1 MKTKSSRYGFTL
13 TEVVISMGLLS
24 LLTLVL
30 YATLDSTVKAWH
42 LSDTRVDLEQNL
54 RIGLDWM
61 VMEMREAT
69 SYSSDQPVI
78 TPSNSQAT
86 SSYMVFTKPISSF
99 DPNNPSVQT
108 TKYSVDGNN
117 NLVRTV
123 NGTDAQII
131 ANNVTD
137 IKISHYLDDTTDVYQ
152 YPNNVYSTRL
162 YQVSISCNTTINGET
177 YHLSLESD
185 VRLRSP

>member
-1 MKTKSSRYGFTL
+1 MKTKSSKYGFTL

-42 LSDTRVDLEQNL
+42 LSDTRVDLGQNL

-69 SYSSDQPVI
+69 SYSTSQPVI
-78 TPSNSQAT
+78 TPTNSQAT
-86 SSYMVFTKPISSF
+86 TSYMEFTKPASPF

-108 TKYSVDGNN
+108 TRYSLTGND
-117 NLVRTV
+117 LVRTV
-123 NGTDAQII
+123 NGADAQII
-131 ANNVTD
+131 ANNITEV
-137 IKISHYLDDTTDVYQ
+137 KVSHYLDDTTSAYE
-152 YPNNVYSTRL
+152 YPDNMYSTRL
-162 YQVSISCNTTINGET
+162 YQISISCNTTIEGET